1 MRHKLDKSES
11 YDIIIMIYCT
21 ITMLQYYIILLW
33 YTVIILLRYINSYLI
48 KEHFELDIKAA

>member
-33 YTVIILLRYINSYLI
+33 YIVIILQYINSYLI